1 MKKLLLFLFCGILI
15 FTLVGCNQNKNT
27 SPNDVLDEATNSK
40 IEEVAGETTIPTN
53 NENYDKDNVD
63 NTEITE
69 NESTD
74 KTTDETT
81 DNIINEKVEE
91 KPAKTEKPKEE
102 NKIET
107 EKVEKPIEPTEPIN
121 KDTAKEPENTEPVVT
136 PATDHTPTTIEL
148 EVLELMN
155 KERAE
160 EGLSALTYN
169 ATIYDCG
176 VIRANECL
184 IKWSHTRPNGTQYW
198 TVFEECDKKITTCC
212 GENLAKTFT
221 SAEQIVEVLMNS
233 EGHRKNIL
241 YKDFTSVCITIL
253 KDNEGYYY
261 MSQLFMGK

>member
-1 MKKLLLFLFCGILI
+1 MKKLLLFSFCVILI
-15 FTLVGCNQNKNT
+15 VALVGCGQNKE
-27 SPNDVLDEATNSK
+27 VLPENVVDETTNET
-40 IEEVAGETTIPTN
+40 INEIAGETTIPTD
-53 NENYDKDNVD
+53 NEDLNQDVPN
-63 NTEITE
+63 NTETSE
-69 NESTD
+69 NETAEN
-74 KTTDETT
+74 TTDENKNET
-81 DNIINEKVEE
+81 INETIGETTEE
-91 KPAKTEKPKEE
+91 KPTEVEKPKSE
-102 NKIET
+102 NTET
-107 EKVEKPIEPTEPIN
+107 EKVEKPNDTKNEETTIEPETTQPI
-121 KDTAKEPENTEPVVT
+121 T
-136 PATDHTPTTIEL
+136 TDHIPTEIEL
-148 EVLELMN
+148 EVLKLMN
-155 KERAE
+155 QERAK

-169 ATIYDCG
+169 STIYDCG

-184 IKWSHTRPNGTQYW
+184 TKWSHTRPDGTQYW